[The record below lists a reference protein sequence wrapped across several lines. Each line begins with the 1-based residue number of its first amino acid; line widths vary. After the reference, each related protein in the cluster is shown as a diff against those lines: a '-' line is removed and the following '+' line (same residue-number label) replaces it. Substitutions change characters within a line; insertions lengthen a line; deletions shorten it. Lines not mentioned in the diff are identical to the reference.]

1 MKQLTTLAR
10 MMRGLFLLILTVGG
24 CRSAQA
30 QNITPTVCVDAPYRT
45 GSATLAAAAA
55 IGDTSIQV
63 NGYVPPLVA
72 LTINPGGANQETV
85 AYVGINI
92 TGNNPYTLPMSTF
105 FYSAAGDNGNN
116 NYALAKAHAAG
127 ETVTFAGYSGTA
139 YFGYINPG
147 AQAANIRPAVPQNYF
162 APGQPIR
169 NQPADFLPGIY
180 SNVFSIPFG
189 GQVSNPSASN
199 AFTWTVLGQS
209 VAVRNAA
216 ANECAV
222 ITYQGRLSNAGAAA
236 TGSYDLQFT
245 VFDALTG
252 GTAQTGKITM
262 SNVAVA
268 GGIFTVPINFGST
281 LRGNSPARFLEIAVK
296 PSANTSDSFTVL
308 APRQPLTA
316 APFAVNAQKAFDVQ
330 MVLTNGAPSASD
342 CDSSSKYGQTRVD
355 AASLKLYVCTAAGWK
370 SATLQ

>member
-1 MKQLTTLAR
+1 MSASTSR
-10 MMRGLFLLILTVGG
+10 EIILT
-24 CRSAQA
+24 
-30 QNITPTVCVDAPYRT
+30 
-45 GSATLAAAAA
+45 
-55 IGDTSIQV
+55 
-63 NGYVPPLVA
+63 
-72 LTINPGGANQETV
+72 
-85 AYVGINI
+85 
-92 TGNNPYTLPMSTF
+92 TLPMSTF

-116 NYALAKAHAAG
+116 NYAARQSARGGARRSH
-127 ETVTFAGYSGTA
+127 FAGYSGTA

-147 AQAANIRPAVPQNYF
+147 AQAANIRPAVCRRITLR
-162 APGQPIR
+162 PGQPILQSTGGFSAR
-169 NQPADFLPGIY
+169 NFTATSFPYRSAGRCRTRPRRMRSLGRCWVNR
-180 SNVFSIPFG
+180 S
-189 GQVSNPSASN
+189 PSATPPPTN
-199 AFTWTVLGQS
+199 APSSLIRD
-209 VAVRNAA
+209 ACR
-216 ANECAV
+216 
-222 ITYQGRLSNAGAAA
+222 NAGAAA

-281 LRGNSPARFLEIAVK
+281 LRGNSLARFLEIAVK